1 MLLHRVH
8 HNKSSYDHYMLT
20 YNVWL
25 NYSTVYT
32 QTKVTV
38 QHCCVYSSQRNAD
51 HHAILTLLQCER
63 KGESIALS

>member
-32 QTKVTV
+32 QTKVTE
-38 QHCCVYSSQRNAD
+38 QHYCVYSQWNAD

>member
-32 QTKVTV
+32 QTQTNKVTV
-38 QHCCVYSSQRNAD
+38 QHSSQRNAD